1 MQDMLLAGTETTSNT
16 VEWAMAELMLHPDVM
31 RRAQDELDTV
41 VGVHRLVQ
49 ESDIPNLPYLQ
60 AIVKEVFRLHTP
72 APLALPH
79 QSTEASTVL
88 GFHLPPHTHMIL
100 NLFAI
105 HRDPSVYEDPES
117 FNPQRFLDQHHP
129 EASPTTTSGFNSYEL
144 IPFGAGRRMCPAFNL
159 ANVMVSLQLAHLLH
173 GFDWSLPEDRS
184 AESLDMAEFFGISVS
199 MKTPLRLVARPRTP
213 AHLYDQ

>member
-1 MQDMLLAGTETTSNT
+1 MLLAGTETMSNT

-31 RRAQDELDTV
+31 QRAQDELDTV
-41 VGVHRLVQ
+41 VSVHRLVQ

-72 APLALPH
+72 VPLALPH
-79 QSTEASTVL
+79 QSTEAANVL
-88 GFHLPPHTHMIL
+88 GFYLPAHTHMIL

-117 FNPQRFLDQHHP
+117 FNPQRFVDKHP
-129 EASPTTTSGFNSYEL
+129 EASPTSGFNSYEL

-159 ANVMVSLQLAHLLH
+159 ANLMVSLQLAHLLH
-173 GFDWSLPEDRS
+173 GFDWSLPEDQS
-184 AESLDMAEFFGISVS
+184 AESLDMAEFFGIAVS
-199 MKTPLRLVARPRTP
+199 MKTSLRLVPRPRTP
-213 AHLYDQ
+213 AYLYNQYHNTK

>member
-31 RRAQDELDTV
+31 RRAHDELDTV

-60 AIVKEVFRLHTP
+60 AIVKEALRLHTP
-72 APLALPH
+72 APLSLPH
-79 QSTEASTVL
+79 QSTQASTVL
-88 GFHLPPHTHMIL
+88 GFHLPTHTHLIV

-105 HRDPSVYEDPES
+105 HRDPSAYEDPES
-117 FNPQRFLDQHHP
+117 FDPQRFVDRHP
-129 EASPTTTSGFNSYEL
+129 TEANAASGFNSFEF
-144 IPFGAGRRMCPAFNL
+144 IPFGAGRRMCPGFNL
-159 ANVMVSLQLAHLLH
+159 GTVMVSLLLAHLLH
-173 GFDWSLPEDRS
+173 GFDWSLPKDLD
-184 AESLDMAEFFGISVS
+184 AESLDMAEFFGITVA

-213 AHLYDQ
+213 ALLYMNQ